1 MKDWFLNLWQDI
13 KEDPFGFIFELIFVL
28 VFSSVLFALIVLFYG
43 TCTGQIT
50 KRSYKSFH
58 GLMPVYTGKYV
69 ILIPY

>member
-13 KEDPFGFIFELIFVL
+13 KDDPFGFILELLFVL
-28 VFSSVLFALIVLFYG
+28 LLSSVLFALIVLFYG

-58 GLMPVYTGKYV
+58 GLTPVYTGKYV